1 MLLFRY
7 FNISHKNVVYKR
19 QEILFLFNFE
29 RLQLTIFIKLSFG
42 SPKVTPQFMYSYKY
56 LPIGTPEINGGDC

>member
-29 RLQLTIFIKLSFG
+29 RLQQFLLNSALALRKLRHNLYTRISI
-42 SPKVTPQFMYSYKY
+42 Y
-56 LPIGTPEINGGDC
+56 L